1 MRKLCSPRSTTAIT
15 GFFTSVTVSRLRR
28 VLPHAA
34 AVNADDAGMES
45 GSLTRT
51 AYVSIVDLSQQ
62 LLSLNDR
69 DVKHLP
75 HSLICRTGVRTI
87 EQRDAALAA
96 MVFLAQE
103 ALAGAVVL
111 RPVVSECL
119 VEQSELRAA
128 THLAVAGDDDAV
140 KEKRRSLTSKQMATA
155 STTAKRAEAVPI
167 RGCSI

>member
-1 MRKLCSPRSTTAIT
+1 MRKLCSPRSATAIT
-15 GFFTSVTVSRLRR
+15 DFFKSVTVSRFRLGLRR
-28 VLPHAA
+28 AA
-34 AVNADDAGMES
+34 AGNADDAGMEL
-45 GSLTRT
+45 GSLTWT
-51 AYVSIVDLSQQ
+51 AYVSIVDVPQQ

-69 DVKHLP
+69 DVKHLR
-75 HSLICRTGVRTI
+75 HSLLRRTGVRTI
-87 EQRDAALAA
+87 ERRDAALSV

-111 RPVVSECL
+111 RPVVSESR

-128 THLAVAGDDDAV
+128 THLAVAGDEDAV
-140 KEKRRSLTSKQMATA
+140 KEKRRSLNYKQMATA